1 VAFVDAPVLGSK
13 QPAEQGRLVVLASG
27 PDDVRD
33 RVQPVFDAIG
43 QRTMWLGAAG
53 QASRLKLVANLWV
66 VTVVEGAAE
75 TLALAEGLG
84 LDPELLLD
92 AIEGGPL
99 DLPYLRLKAKA
110 ILARDFTPSFRLAL
124 AAKDADLVAEAA
136 QSHGLQ
142 LAMAEAIAAQMHAAA
157 DDGHAD
163 EDLSATW
170 YATGVEAR

>member
-1 VAFVDAPVLGSK
+1 VLGTK
-13 QPAEQGRLVVLASG
+13 QPAEEGTLIVLASG

-33 RVQPVFDAIG
+33 RVQPLFDAIG

-53 QASRLKLVANLWV
+53 QGSRLKLVTNLWV

-75 TLALAEGLG
+75 TFALAEGLG
-84 LDPELLLD
+84 LDPQLFLD
-92 AIEGGPL
+92 ALEGGAL

-110 ILARDFTPSFRLAL
+110 IAARDFTPSFRLAL
-124 AAKDADLVAEAA
+124 AAKDADLVADAA
-136 QSHGLQ
+136 ERHGLQ

-170 YATGVEAR
+170 YATGIDPS